1 MIFLFLLMIRMQFVL
16 MEGNFNNQSLLDGI
30 SYNTNIEHM
39 GFATFNNENSLK
51 IVVLLRM
58 SIKGSR
64 FT

>member
-16 MEGNFNNQSLLDGI
+16 MEGNFNNPSVLDGI
-30 SYNTNIEHM
+30 SYIIEHM
-39 GFATFNNENSLK
+39 GFDKFNNENTLK